1 MFICRRLLFQFALL
15 ILAPLSVSASAAV
28 QQTTEKVGEIL
39 KSYYPRIE
47 YQQINTTPIAGIY
60 EIIAEN
66 NEVVYF
72 APASGHM
79 FFGEI
84 WSPDRKNLTRETKS
98 RLMAEKISLFPLD
111 KAIKIGNG
119 PHQVIEVTDPDCPFC
134 RQGSA
139 YFAGRD
145 DITRY
150 VFLFPLDRLHPK
162 AEAKARYILS
172 SPDPEEAYEA
182 VFAGDFDEQ
191 PLPEFKDNGILDL
204 HRNIAKKVG
213 VTGTPQ
219 YWIDGQHINGFNPQM
234 VEQILGKQ

>member
-1 MFICRRLLFQFALL
+1 MVNIYRIFVL
-15 ILAPLSVSASAAV
+15 ILALGCFSVAAIAAV
-28 QQTTEKVGEIL
+28 PEKPVNEEVAKSL
-39 KSYYPRIE
+39 KQYYPRIT
-47 YQQINTTPIAGIY
+47 YDQINPTPIKGLFEVIT
-60 EIIAEN
+60 EN
-66 NEVVYF
+66 NEIVYF
-72 APASGHM
+72 APATGHM
-79 FFGEI
+79 IFGEI
-84 WSPDRKNLTRETKS
+84 WSSNRRNLTRETTN
-98 RLMAEKISLFPLD
+98 RLMTEKIKLFPLD

-172 SPDPEEAYEA
+172 APNPAEAYEE
-182 VFAGDFDEQ
+182 VFSGAYDNQ
-191 PLPEFKDNGILDL
+191 PLPEFADNGQLEL
-204 HRNIAKKVG
+204 HREIARKVG

-219 YWIDGQHINGFNPQM
+219 YWIDGQHINGFNPQI
-234 VEQILGKQ
+234 VEKVIGK